1 MELFAALYFYGAVF
15 MFDCHH
21 ERDIHASLTRDEE
34 KAVLLDQMELRRL
47 RAFLRADYICGC
59 IRSGVLI
66 AGTWQITIVAGVL
79 LSPLFYVKQDMPGGP
94 QLVRQKIPL
103 VSLGTSMIILIG
115 AALIQLQH
123 AESLSGRM
131 LLFSVLPV
139 VIAAFA
145 YPLGNRRMLEEYG
158 GRLDTFQR
166 VLGMTLAS
174 LPFWLILAAYGWWS
188 DGLPT
193 ASQTVQSFI
202 VAVSSGIIAT
212 VLFFWATDMVRDNPQ
227 KLAAVEATQSGEVIF
242 ALLGEIVLLSG
253 VFPSLLSFAGLF
265 IIIAG

>member
-1 MELFAALYFYGAVF
+1 MSNKICRAV
-15 MFDCHH
+15 
-21 ERDIHASLTRDEE
+21 
-34 KAVLLDQMELRRL
+34 RR
-47 RAFLRADYICGC
+47 
-59 IRSGVLI
+59 
-66 AGTWQITIVAGVL
+66 
-79 LSPLFYVKQDMPGGP
+79 
-94 QLVRQKIPL
+94 LVRQKIPL
-103 VSLGTSMIILIG
+103 VSLGTSMIILVG

-202 VAVSSGIIAT
+202 VAVRLRHHCDG
-212 VLFFWATDMVRDNPQ
+212 F
-227 KLAAVEATQSGEVIF
+227 IF
-242 ALLGEIVLLSG
+242 LGH
-253 VFPSLLSFAGLF
+253 
-265 IIIAG
+265 

>member
-59 IRSGVLI
+59 IRSGVAHSRNLANYNCSRGALI
-66 AGTWQITIVAGVL
+66 SFVLCQTRYAGRSAAR
-79 LSPLFYVKQDMPGGP
+79 SAKDS
-94 QLVRQKIPL
+94 L

-123 AESLSGRM
+123 AEALSGRM

-188 DGLPT
+188 DGLP
-193 ASQTVQSFI
+193 QQVKPFNPYRCHQLRHHCDDFI
-202 VAVSSGIIAT
+202 
-212 VLFFWATDMVRDNPQ
+212 F
-227 KLAAVEATQSGEVIF
+227 
-242 ALLGEIVLLSG
+242 LGH
-253 VFPSLLSFAGLF
+253 
-265 IIIAG
+265 

>member
-15 MFDCHH
+15 MFDCHYQM
-21 ERDIHASLTRDEE
+21 DIRSSLTRDAK
-34 KAVLLDQMELRRL
+34 KAVLLDQMELCRL
-47 RAFLRADYICGC
+47 RAFLRADHICGC
-59 IRSGVLI
+59 ILSRVACSRN
-66 AGTWQITIVAGVL
+66 QITIVAGVL
-79 LSPLFYVKQDMPGGP
+79 LSPLFYVQKDLPGGP

-103 VSLGTSMIILIG
+103 VSLGTSVIILIG

-123 AESLSGRM
+123 AESLSGKM

-174 LPFWLILAAYGWWS
+174 LPFWLIVAAYGW
-188 DGLPT
+188 
-193 ASQTVQSFI
+193 
-202 VAVSSGIIAT
+202 
-212 VLFFWATDMVRDNPQ
+212 
-227 KLAAVEATQSGEVIF
+227 
-242 ALLGEIVLLSG
+242 
-253 VFPSLLSFAGLF
+253 
-265 IIIAG
+265 